1 MPEKNGSASL
11 QSPGTPLLNVNM
23 TRKGHKLSEYRVK
36 NKSDRTVT
44 LMRKFSEARAG
55 PFGELAPQE
64 SIPSGDDHPFWCMEI
79 EASVSGM
86 LMERWSR
93 PKQQDDFRVTFS
105 RNQSTAVSQE
115 RVAEVTERLREVR
128 AMKAEDELSRQVQ
141 KAIRP
146 LETGDSFAEARET
159 LAQVKGT
166 GETRFW
172 TMGSGSS
179 KRELPPRSTRK
190 RDLRQGPM
198 TSLSAQH
205 APDAASTVLPL
216 FQHDKYVT
224 GCRRVEFMSLS
235 RMAKDCGNRV
245 MEAVYDA
252 FRNFTLAESGGSFV
266 GMPLDTVI
274 RHGFALY
281 VIFDESDK
289 VPSEALDALLSPKE
303 RSCQSGQDKLIR
315 GILDP
320 EHMDARE
327 DMEARA
333 AFYGSSDGTHRSVTV
348 VAFACCTAMDVW
360 HRDNEHSPGHRDICE
375 KLGGRKPRQKKKVG
389 KPIQTKVEV
398 PLPEDPDKVLQQLRD
413 QEVKEMEF
421 DQEFAALSFDD
432 ILRQEKE
439 QQNRG
444 C

>member
-1 MPEKNGSASL
+1 
-11 QSPGTPLLNVNM
+11 M

-36 NKSDRTVT
+36 NKSGRTVT
-44 LMRKFSEARAG
+44 LMRKFSEGRAG

-79 EASVSGM
+79 EASVNGIP
-86 LMERWSR
+86 MEKWTRST
-93 PKQQDDFRVTFS
+93 QQDDFGLKFS
-105 RNQSTAVSQE
+105 RSQSTAVSQE

-159 LAQVKGT
+159 LASVKGT

-172 TMGSGSS
+172 TMGSSSSS
-179 KRELPPRSTRK
+179 KRELPPRSARK
-190 RDLRQGPM
+190 RQLRQGPM
-198 TSLSAQH
+198 TSLLAQQ

-216 FQHDKYVT
+216 FQHDKYVA
-224 GCRRVEFMSLS
+224 GCQNVEFMSLS
-235 RMAKDCGNRV
+235 RMAKDYGNRV

-303 RSCQSGQDKLIR
+303 RSSQSGQDRLIR

-320 EHMDARE
+320 EHMEARD

-348 VAFACCTAMDVW
+348 VAFACCTAMDIW
-360 HRDNEHSPGHRDICE
+360 HRDNDLSPGHRDICE
-375 KLGGRKPRQKKKVG
+375 KLGGRKSRHKKKG
-389 KPIQTKVEV
+389 KPVQTKVEV
-398 PLPEDPDKVLQQLRD
+398 SLPDDPDKALQLLRD
-413 QEVKEMEF
+413 QESKEQEF

-432 ILRQEKE
+432 VLRQEKE
-439 QQNRG
+439 QKSSG
-444 C
+444 S